1 MLPKPSE
8 TSNIDSEAF
17 IAVGSNIEPHQN
29 VSQALRILSKYVTIC
44 SISNFYRS
52 QATERAEQNDFING
66 VVKILTTHQPRE
78 LKFDVLREIESQ
90 LGRIRTDDK
99 HAARTID
106 LDLILYDDVTTN
118 EADLIL
124 PDPSINIYPFVAVPL
139 LELLPD
145 LILPGTRV
153 RLDTVRAALETN
165 TLHPQDKLT
174 DQLRSQFL
182 NK

>member
-1 MLPKPSE
+1 M
-8 TSNIDSEAF
+8 
-17 IAVGSNIEPHQN
+17 
-29 VSQALRILSKYVTIC
+29 
-44 SISNFYRS
+44 
-52 QATERAEQNDFING
+52 
-66 VVKILTTHQPRE
+66 TTHQPRE